1 MAERRVRVFI
11 ESVAEEAGR
20 TATLHSVSGAFLLI
34 ELDPVTTRQR
44 ADPLL
49 DEFSFDEEE
58 ISNVAVDPR
67 REEVRQSQARAIAES
82 RAARLPSEIRRAAA
96 KVAGAGDRRIDLDSG
111 KK

>member
-1 MAERRVRVFI
+1 MAEKRVRVFI
-11 ESVAEEAGR
+11 ESVAEESGR
-20 TATLHSVSGAFLLI
+20 TAILHTVSGAFLLI

-49 DEFSFDEEE
+49 DEFSLDEDVEQ
-58 ISNVAVDPR
+58 A
-67 REEVRQSQARAIAES
+67 RQLQARAIAES

>member
-1 MAERRVRVFI
+1 MAGEKRVRVFI

-49 DEFSFDEEE
+49 DEFSLDEE
-58 ISNVAVDPR
+58 VPFAADAVEAER
-67 REEVRQSQARAIAES
+67 ARQAQARAIAQS
-82 RAARLPSEIRRAAA
+82 RVARLPSEVRRAAA
-96 KVAGAGDRRIDLDSG
+96 KVAGASDRRIDLDSG